1 MAIDDKLS
9 ILDIKARDDRG
20 RIFNVEMQMVAGDS
34 LPQRF
39 LFYWA
44 KLYSQQLAQGDD
56 YARLRP
62 TISICFIN
70 GHLFPIR
77 ADYHRCFRLRET
89 NESLLLTDNL
99 AIHVIEISNFER
111 ELGDLKKPLDFWLY
125 FLKNGVG
132 LDADTLP
139 EPLDTQEIRQ
149 AMGVLKMLSQ
159 DDLERELYEGRLKAK
174 RDLQTRETLLGQALQ
189 QRADAERRL
198 DEVTRERDSATR
210 ERDSATR
217 ERDQA
222 IHGALVQR
230 IQLCERLLGR
240 TVTDGT
246 GLRKQNEETLSDLAD
261 RLERELTSPP

>member
-1 MAIDDKLS
+1 
-9 ILDIKARDDRG
+9 
-20 RIFNVEMQMVAGDS
+20 
-34 LPQRF
+34 
-39 LFYWA
+39 
-44 KLYSQQLAQGDD
+44 
-56 YARLRP
+56 
-62 TISICFIN
+62 
-70 GHLFPIR
+70 
-77 ADYHRCFRLRET
+77 
-89 NESLLLTDNL
+89 
-99 AIHVIEISNFER
+99 
-111 ELGDLKKPLDFWLY
+111 
-125 FLKNGVG
+125 
-132 LDADTLP
+132 
-139 EPLDTQEIRQ
+139 
-149 AMGVLKMLSQ
+149 MLSQ

-198 DEVTRERDSATR
+198 DEVTR